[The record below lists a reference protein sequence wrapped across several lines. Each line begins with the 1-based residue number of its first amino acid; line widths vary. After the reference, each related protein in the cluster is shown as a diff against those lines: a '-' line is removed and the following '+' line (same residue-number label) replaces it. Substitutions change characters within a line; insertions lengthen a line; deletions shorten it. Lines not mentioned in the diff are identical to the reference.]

1 VFFDKLAT
9 QIKWRNVVW
18 SNKEEMAR
26 RRRRRDGHRVTG
38 CWAAATGAS
47 GQNPRVRGLGPRL
60 TDASGQVDRTP
71 AQCVQ
76 SPAGARPRA
85 LSFVTGRWTGHWPVA
100 TGASGHTQNFGDF
113 APNDSIS
120 CEGGI
125 YTPMAGLGSL
135 SWSFDSFPILCELSQ
150 SPSLSFLLVS
160 FILERRRDSSALHC
174 DHCI

>member
-1 VFFDKLAT
+1 MKNVFKMLTMEVGVFFDKLAT

-38 CWAAATGAS
+38 RWAAATGAS
-47 GQNPRVRGLGPRL
+47 GQPASGQNPRVRGPGPRL
-60 TDASGQVDRTP
+60 TDASGQVDQTP
-71 AQCVQ
+71 AQCVR

-85 LSFVTGRWTGHWPVA
+85 LSFVTGRWTGRWPVA

-125 YTPMAGLGSL
+125 YTPMVGLGSL

-150 SPSLSFLLVS
+150 SPSLSHSCL
-160 FILERRRDSSALHC
+160 
-174 DHCI
+174 